1 MTKLI
6 FIIVVALLL
15 VLWFKSM
22 GRKNDLSRKS
32 NAKHQD
38 SVEDMVR
45 CQVCGVN
52 LPRSEALLSRG
63 RFYCSDQHRLKDQ
76 S

>member
-1 MTKLI
+1 LAKLL
-6 FIIVVALLL
+6 FIVAVTLLL

-22 GRKNDLSRKS
+22 GRKRDRGDKPD
-32 NAKHQD
+32 AKAQGA
-38 SVEDMVR
+38 EDMVR

-52 LPRSEALLSRG
+52 LPRSEALMSRS
-63 RFYCSDQHRLKDQ
+63 RFYCSEQHRSKDQ